1 MNISNIKY
9 MAKSR
14 LHTTKIGRT
23 LCRLAGEESGQT
35 AMEYV
40 VIATLICAA
49 IAVGIWLFGS
59 QILGMFG
66 AAGDATI
73 AKHKEAETK
82 LDNLDSIKSEQD
94 RIASEADNK
103 WTTEEGAHEAGG
115 GAQSR

>member
-1 MNISNIKY
+1 MNINNIKH

-59 QILGMFG
+59 QILGMFQS
-66 AAGDATI
+66 AGDATQGEHEKSRDKI
-73 AKHKEAETK
+73 TQQRGDKPAA
-82 LDNLDSIKSEQD
+82 DN
-94 RIASEADNK
+94 AAMEADNHY
-103 WTTEEGAHEAGG
+103 TDDGTAHDAAGNKPL
-115 GAQSR
+115 